1 MWGMILFCVTKK
13 LTQKTYLQ
21 WSASQKQ
28 SALGVEIDKGLPPL
42 AFKVFDIVC
51 LLMEEE
57 GIHLD
62 FILEISETFVNMKTR
77 TSSNIR

>member
-1 MWGMILFCVTKK
+1 MIKFCVTKNAHEI
-13 LTQKTYLQ
+13 TYLQ

-28 SALGVEIDKGLPPL
+28 SALGIKIDESLPPL
-42 AFKVFDIVC
+42 AFKVFDVVC
-51 LLMEEE
+51 LFMKVES
-57 GIHLD
+57 IHLD